1 VTLFSRPLMA
11 HLVIVVSVLAL
22 ASCDTIQQV
31 IGQPVSGQQ
40 VPGPGAMS
48 TVPTPSSSAAVTTRE
63 LATVEQV
70 LDNLDQV
77 RIEVPSIRGM
87 GYAVVSAQPGNNL
100 NHRRLNA
107 IRVARMEAMRNLTE
121 QIHGV
126 RIDAVTTIG
135 EAVLQ
140 SDTLRSSVTGML
152 RGARTVHI
160 QPKGSDT
167 YEVLLEVDRDMI
179 DQMLKAAR
187 RGA

>member
-1 VTLFSRPLMA
+1 MTDFSRPLLP
-11 HLVIVVSVLAL
+11 HLAAFVAAMTLAACNTSQL
-22 ASCDTIQQV
+22 T
-31 IGQPVSGQQ
+31 
-40 VPGPGAMS
+40 PGPGAMS
-48 TVPTPSSSAAVTTRE
+48 TAPTPPLTAAPTTQE
-63 LATVEQV
+63 LAQVEQV
-70 LDNLDQV
+70 LDAADQV
-77 RIEVPSIRGM
+77 SVVVPTIRGM

-126 RIDAVTTIG
+126 RIDSTTTIA

-140 SDTLRSSVTGML
+140 NDTMRGTLAGML

-160 QPKGSDT
+160 QPRGSDT

-179 DQMLKAAR
+179 DQMLRIAR
-187 RGA
+187 RAT

>member
-1 VTLFSRPLMA
+1 MTDFPRPLMA
-11 HLVIVVSVLAL
+11 RMVILVSALAL
-22 ASCDTIQQV
+22 AACNAAQT
-31 IGQPVSGQQ
+31 
-40 VPGPGAMS
+40 VPGPGAAS
-48 TVPTPSSSAAVTTRE
+48 TVPTPPANAAPTTQE
-63 LATVEQV
+63 LARVEQV
-70 LDNLDQV
+70 LDAADRV
-77 RIEVPSIRGM
+77 SATVPTIRGM

-126 RIDAVTTIG
+126 RIDANTTIA

-140 SDTLRSSVTGML
+140 NDTIRSTLAGML

-160 QPKGSDT
+160 QPRGTDT

-179 DQMLKAAR
+179 EQMLRVAR
-187 RGA
+187 RET

>member
-1 VTLFSRPLMA
+1 MTSFSRPLMA
-11 HLVIVVSVLAL
+11 HLAIVVSVLTL
-22 ASCDTIQQV
+22 ASCDTIQRV
-31 IGQPVSGQQ
+31 TGQPVSGQQ

-48 TVPTPSSSAAVTTRE
+48 SVPTPPSSAAVTTRE

-140 SDTLRSSVTGML
+140 SDTMRSIVTGML

>member
-1 VTLFSRPLMA
+1 MTDVSKPLMP
-11 HLVIVVSVLAL
+11 HLALLVSALVLA
-22 ASCDTIQQV
+22 ACNPSNTT
-31 IGQPVSGQQ
+31 

-48 TVPTPSSSAAVTTRE
+48 TVPTPPPTAAATTQE
-63 LATVEQV
+63 LAQVEQV
-70 LDNLDQV
+70 LDAADRV
-77 RIEVPSIRGM
+77 TPVVPTIRGM

-126 RIDAVTTIG
+126 RIDATTTIA

-140 SDTLRSSVTGML
+140 SDSLRSSVVGML
-152 RGARTVHI
+152 RGARTVRI
-160 QPKGSDT
+160 QPRGADT

-179 DQMLKAAR
+179 EQMLRIAR
-187 RGA
+187 REA

>member
-1 VTLFSRPLMA
+1 MTEFSRPLLPCM
-11 HLVIVVSVLAL
+11 IIFVSALAL
-22 ASCDTIQQV
+22 SACNTSQTM
-31 IGQPVSGQQ
+31 
-40 VPGPGAMS
+40 PGPGAES
-48 TVPTPSSSAAVTTRE
+48 TAPTPPQTAVPTTQE
-63 LATVEQV
+63 LARVEQV
-70 LDNLDQV
+70 LDAADQV
-77 RIEVPSIRGM
+77 SAAVPTIRGM

-107 IRVARMEAMRNLTE
+107 IRVARMDAMRNLTE

-126 RIDAVTTIG
+126 RIDASTTIA

-140 SDTLRSSVTGML
+140 SDTMRTTMVGML

-160 QPKGSDT
+160 QPRGTDT

-179 DQMLKAAR
+179 EQMLRIAR

>member
-1 VTLFSRPLMA
+1 MPLTVILMA
-11 HLVIVVSVLAL
+11 TLVLSACNVTSL
-22 ASCDTIQQV
+22 
-31 IGQPVSGQQ
+31 
-40 VPGPGAMS
+40 VPGPGATS
-48 TVPTPSSSAAVTTRE
+48 TVPVPPPSAALTTQE
-63 LATVEQV
+63 LSRVEQV
-70 LDNLDQV
+70 LDAADQV
-77 RIEVPSIRGM
+77 TVAVPTIRGM

-126 RIDAVTTIG
+126 RIDATTTIA

-140 SDTLRSSVTGML
+140 NDTMRTTVVGML
-152 RGARTVHI
+152 RAARTVHI

-179 DQMLKAAR
+179 EQMLRVAR
-187 RGA
+187 RAA